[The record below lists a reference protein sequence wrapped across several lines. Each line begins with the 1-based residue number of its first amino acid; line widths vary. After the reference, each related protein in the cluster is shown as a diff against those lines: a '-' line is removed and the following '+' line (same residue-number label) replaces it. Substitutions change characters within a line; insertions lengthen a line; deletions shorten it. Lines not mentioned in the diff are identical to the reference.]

1 MFLVALSFGLRRSEI
16 FALQWWDFDFE
27 RNKLSVMR
35 KIYGG
40 KLGECKTKASRAD
53 LPMPRSVAI
62 ALCVWRKFTPYKRD
76 SDWLF
81 PSIRTKGVTPL
92 DPKDRMNEVIRPAA
106 KLAGIDKPVHWHA
119 FRYTYGSWLI
129 ANGVDIGTVHELM
142 RHASPRTTLEFYIK
156 ARKKLKIRAQDGIE
170 RLLFPGAEES
180 SMFLED
186 SEVPGHIKE
195 KQKRDALKSI
205 ASLIFGGEE
214 SGTPSDGDVPQMD
227 DDDQD
232 TLM

>member
-1 MFLVALSFGLRRSEI
+1 MFLVALSLGLRRSEI

-62 ALCVWRKFTPYKRD
+62 SLCVWRKFTPYKRD

-129 ANGVDIGTVHELM
+129 VNGVDIGTVHELM
-142 RHASPRTTLEFYIK
+142 RHASPRTTLEFYVK
-156 ARKKLKIRAQDGIE
+156 ARKKLKVRAQDGIE
-170 RLLFPGAEES
+170 KLLFPSDEVGTPS
-180 SMFLED
+180 WDD
-186 SEVPGHIKE
+186 SEAATHIKE
-195 KQKRDALKSI
+195 KQKLDALNGI

-214 SGTPSDGDVPQMD
+214 SEALSERDETLID

-232 TLM
+232 PLM